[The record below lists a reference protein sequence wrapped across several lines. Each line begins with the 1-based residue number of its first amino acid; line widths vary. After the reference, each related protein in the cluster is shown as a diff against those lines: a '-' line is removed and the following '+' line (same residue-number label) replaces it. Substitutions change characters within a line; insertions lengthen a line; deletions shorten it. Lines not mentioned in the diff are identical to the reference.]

1 MNKYLILSTSFFF
14 KKKIKKKNFYFI
26 NNPKSLSLKKV
37 KKINPDIIFVPH
49 WNWKINN
56 DICHNYKVIIFHST
70 PLPYGRGGTPI
81 QNMIQR
87 GHKKT
92 KICAIEA
99 RDKYDSG
106 KIFLEKNMSLSGTA
120 NIIFNRMYK
129 IILKMIFSMVK
140 KLPKPRR
147 QKGSTLLFKRRTC
160 SDSNLKGLQ
169 SIEQMYDHIRMLDFD
184 KKNFPKAYLELKKIK
199 FVFSKAK
206 ILKNKIIA
214 HCVIQ
219 KNN

>member
-1 MNKYLILSTSFFF
+1 MSKYLVLSVSNFFRN
-14 KKKIKKKNFYFI
+14 KIKKKNFYFI
-26 NNPKSLSLKKV
+26 SNSKSLSLKKV

-49 WNWKINN
+49 WNWKISN
-56 DICHNYKVIIFHST
+56 DICRNYKVIIFHST

-106 KIFLEKNMSLSGTA
+106 KIFLEMNMSLSGTA
-120 NIIFNRMYK
+120 NVIFNRMYK
-129 IILKMIFSMVK
+129 IIIKMIFSMVK
-140 KLPKPRR
+140 KLPKPRK
-147 QKGSTLLFKRRTC
+147 QKGAILLFKRRTRA
-160 SDSNLKGLQ
+160 DSNLKDLQ
-169 SIEQMYDHIRMLDFD
+169 SIKQIYDYIRMLDFD

-206 ILKNKIIA
+206 ILKNKIIT

-219 KNN
+219 KK

>member
-1 MNKYLILSTSFFF
+1 MSKYLVLSVSNFFRN
-14 KKKIKKKNFYFI
+14 KIKKKNFYFI
-26 NNPKSLSLKKV
+26 SNSKSLSLKKV

-49 WNWKINN
+49 WNWKISN

-106 KIFLEKNMSLSGTA
+106 KIFLESNMSLSGTA

-129 IILKMIFSMVK
+129 IIVKMIFSMVK
-140 KLPKPRR
+140 KLPKPRK
-147 QKGSTLLFKRRTC
+147 QKGATLVFKRRTRA
-160 SDSNLKGLQ
+160 DSNLKDLQ
-169 SIEQMYDHIRMLDFD
+169 SIKQMYDYIRMLDFD

-206 ILKNKIIA
+206 ILKNKIIT

-219 KNN
+219 KK